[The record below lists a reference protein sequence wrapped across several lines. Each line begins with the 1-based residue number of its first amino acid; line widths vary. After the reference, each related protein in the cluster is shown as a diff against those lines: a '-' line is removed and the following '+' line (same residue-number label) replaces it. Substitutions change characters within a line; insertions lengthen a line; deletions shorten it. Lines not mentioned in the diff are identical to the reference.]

1 MPQPTRPRIAFL
13 AAGFIQWTGGLD
25 FLRLCIGGIDSVLP
39 GATWP
44 VLVPD
49 DTTSQRA
56 LAFAVAAKRRFFS
69 LAGVQPPMTP
79 PVSKDHLRDA
89 LSTADCRIDIQ
100 SYFGSP
106 RGLSRAMR
114 NLDAQVV
121 LPSMMT
127 LGPHFPH
134 PWIG

>member
-44 VLVPD
+44 VLVPH

-56 LAFAVAAKRRFFS
+56 LACNPAPIRQSDGVFS
-69 LAGVQPPMTP
+69 VKAPRTNVLERVVRQLDGAP
-79 PVSKDHLRDA
+79 
-89 LSTADCRIDIQ
+89 CRQ
-100 SYFGSP
+100 RSV
-106 RGLSRAMR
+106 REERC
-114 NLDAQVV
+114 
-121 LPSMMT
+121 
-127 LGPHFPH
+127 
-134 PWIG
+134 